1 METVLNKKTLPDDV
15 ETLQDLLLKKV
26 NIIHKKENIILGKE
40 SFISELKKTNEIL
53 LEKIKLLEKYR
64 YGRSSEKL
72 TEEDKVQLAL
82 FNEAEASVGNIE
94 IEAEQLVVPSYSRNK
109 KNRRK
114 ALPEDLPRKLIVH
127 ELSESERQCQKID
140 CPKYNECQKMRPV
153 IGTEETEE
161 LEFIPATIEVN
172 HHIRY
177 NYGSIKCNLLESG
190 ETMPSVVSAD
200 KEKRLI
206 PGSIATPSLLS
217 YVAVSK
223 FADALPFYRQE
234 RLFKRIGI
242 EISRQTMSNWM
253 IKASSGMEA
262 FVALLGEWVLMSPL
276 LNIDETTVQV
286 LNEIGKS
293 VQSKSYMWVRVGN
306 KEDKKVVLFNY
317 YRDRKKE
324 RVEDLTKG
332 YKGAIQT
339 DGYAGYNKVGARSE
353 IWHVGCWAHARRK
366 FHDAYK
372 GSKKGK
378 IAVKGLEY
386 IRKLYTIEKRLR
398 KENLSAKE
406 FVERRRKGVI
416 PILKKFRKWLK
427 TQSEIVAPESLA
439 GKAISYTLN
448 EYVRLVR
455 YLKYD
460 FISPDNNAAER
471 AIRPFV
477 IGRRN
482 WLFQNTPLGAYA
494 SSTMYSLIETAKANN
509 LEPYRY
515 LELLFRKIPGTET
528 KEDLEKLL
536 PWNVTGIPPLKMEKK
551 DGSS

>member
-1 METVLNKKTLPDDV
+1 MEAVLNKKALPDDV
-15 ETLQDLLLKKV
+15 NTLQDLLLKKV
-26 NIIHKKENIILGKE
+26 NIIHKKEDIILGKE

-53 LEKIKLLEKYR
+53 LEKINLLEKYR

-72 TEEDKVQLAL
+72 TEEDKAQLAL
-82 FNEAEASVGNIE
+82 FNEAEASVSDIE
-94 IEAEQLVVPSYSRNK
+94 IEAEQITVPSYSRNK
-109 KNRRK
+109 KSRRK
-114 ALPEDLPRKLIVH
+114 ALPDDLPRKIIVH
-127 ELSESERQCQKID
+127 ELSESERQCKKTN
-140 CPKYNECQKMRPV
+140 CPKYTECQKMRPV
-153 IGTEETEE
+153 IGAEETEE

-172 HHIRY
+172 HHVRY
-177 NYGSIKCNLLESG
+177 SYGPIKCELLEDG
-190 ETMPSVVSAD
+190 ENSPAVVSAP

-234 RLFKRIGI
+234 KLFKRIGI

-262 FVALLGEWVLMSPL
+262 FVALLEEWVLKSPL

-324 RVEDLTKG
+324 RVEELTKE

-339 DGYAGYNKVGARSE
+339 DGYAGYNKVGAKSE

-378 IAVKGLEY
+378 IALKGLEY
-386 IRKLYTIEKRLR
+386 IRKLYIIEKQLR
-398 KENLSAKE
+398 KENLSAEE
-406 FVERRRKGVI
+406 FVNRRRKRVI
-416 PILKKFRKWLK
+416 PVLKKFRKWLK
-427 TQSEIVAPESLA
+427 TQSEVAAPESLV
-439 GKAISYTLN
+439 GKAISYTIN

-460 FISPDNNAAER
+460 YISPDNNAAER

-477 IGRRN
+477 VGRRN

-494 SSTMYSLIETAKANN
+494 SATMYSLIETAKANN

-515 LELLFRKIPGTET
+515 LELLFREIPGAET
-528 KEDLEKLL
+528 KEDLGKLL
-536 PWNVTGIPPLKMEKK
+536 PWNVMGIPSLKVEKK
-551 DGSS
+551 DDTT